1 MARLDRLPIAKEVAQ
16 FSAVIGRNFSYALL
30 AAVADVPEPL
40 LAQGLK
46 ELVASGLAFQQG
58 VGPDALYAFKHALVR
73 DVASESLPRN
83 RRAQIHASVVTVV
96 ETDSN
101 GCALLPYGGG
111 AFCGTRRA
119 GRDQEPPGARVA
131 IRTEPAGRSR
141 SEVA

>member
-1 MARLDRLPIAKEVAQ
+1 MSHPALRSSRALGPMRLTFR
-16 FSAVIGRNFSYALL
+16 R
-30 AAVADVPEPL
+30 
-40 LAQGLK
+40 
-46 ELVASGLAFQQG
+46 
-58 VGPDALYAFKHALVR
+58 ALVR
-73 DVASESLPRN
+73 DVAYESLPRN

-101 GCALLPYGGG
+101 VGTVSSSRVGHHCAQAGLIAKAARYYRTGGG